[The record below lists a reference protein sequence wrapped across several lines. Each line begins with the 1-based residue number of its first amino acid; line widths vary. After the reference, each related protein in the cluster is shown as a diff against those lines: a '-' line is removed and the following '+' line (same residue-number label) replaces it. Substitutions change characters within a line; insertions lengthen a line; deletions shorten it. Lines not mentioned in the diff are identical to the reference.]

1 MTGTKE
7 AAVKDIEKTT
17 QVSAFHTD
25 CPDLSGRPD
34 NGNLVLGKRGYGIGR
49 KCVQGS
55 DLNPTG
61 SRELTGGCPHIAKDP
76 RKDCARSPEACHDSR
91 LEKEFP
97 PVNVRRHQFLVHW
110 KIP

>member
-7 AAVKDIEKTT
+7 APVKNIEKTT

-34 NGNLVLGKRGYGIGR
+34 NGNLLLGKRSHGIGR

-61 SRELTGGCPHIAKDP
+61 GRELARGRPHVTKDP
-76 RKDCARSPEACHDSR
+76 RKGCAGSPEACHDSR

-97 PVNVRRHQFLVHW
+97 PVNVRRHRFLVLW
-110 KIP
+110 KTP